1 MLLKEK
7 KGYLSDAFGGIQ
19 NIFCVTCVTGS
30 VPVKGF
36 LMETVAQNIWPI
48 AGELC

>member
-1 MLLKEK
+1 MLLWER
-7 KGYLSDAFGGIQ
+7 KGYLSDASGGIQ

-36 LMETVAQNIWPI
+36 PMETVAEDI
-48 AGELC
+48 